1 MNPRHSKFRHYTG
14 NLRMCKGLWFYGRH
28 GLYVLQFLSFSSNIN
43 SKLPVIL
50 QVFYAVCLFQYSERH
65 NCSEDMLQEY
75 LVCFCYLQIMF
86 CSASMFVGY
95 CSEFQLHG
103 GFSFCLRLP
112 LAITGTMLR
121 SWQANLQIWSSLLFH
136 SAEMSSLPTD
146 ELTGINLICISGP
159 FIALLH
165 FIWGV
170 NWSMMSKPND
180 SIQIHMYFSAIFV
193 FFVNIARLLVWSWDV
208 AYYVCLIDEISIVI
222 LLPFFF
228 NMKIKWLLGMWG
240 HSSWKVVCLDLF
252 VGSSSA
258 IVHWS
263 FKDHVPLLILFLF
276 WMLLHGVWNLNP
288 VRAL

>member
-1 MNPRHSKFRHYTG
+1 MSG
-14 NLRMCKGLWFYGRH
+14 
-28 GLYVLQFLSFSSNIN
+28 S
-43 SKLPVIL
+43 
-50 QVFYAVCLFQYSERH
+50 
-65 NCSEDMLQEY
+65 
-75 LVCFCYLQIMF
+75 
-86 CSASMFVGY
+86 CSAVRACLLATTY
-95 CSEFQLHG
+95 YSEFQLYG
-103 GFSFCLRLP
+103 GFYFCFHLP
-112 LAITGTMLR
+112 LAVTGELCLKR

-208 AYYVCLIDEISIVI
+208 DYYVCLIDEISIVI

-288 VRAL
+288 AQVL